1 MSENPKAGQ
10 STARAAK
17 QFKRRMLLKSGVAL
31 AALTPVVPLYVK
43 NAFAASSG
51 QLNVLMWG
59 EYLPD
64 SVVSDF
70 KAKTGITINHTKIG
84 DNGEIISKMK
94 AGGGA
99 GYDLASPT
107 NMRALQWVLRS

>member
-1 MSENPKAGQ
+1 
-10 STARAAK
+10 
-17 QFKRRMLLKSGVAL
+17 MLLKSGVAL

-70 KAKTGITINHTKIG
+70 KAKQ
-84 DNGEIISKMK
+84 
-94 AGGGA
+94 
-99 GYDLASPT
+99 ASPST
-107 NMRALQWVLRS
+107 TQKLVTTVKSFRR

>member
-43 NAFAASSG
+43 NAFAASS
-51 QLNVLMWG
+51 LSL
-59 EYLPD
+59 
-64 SVVSDF
+64 
-70 KAKTGITINHTKIG
+70 IHI
-84 DNGEIISKMK
+84 
-94 AGGGA
+94 
-99 GYDLASPT
+99 
-107 NMRALQWVLRS
+107 